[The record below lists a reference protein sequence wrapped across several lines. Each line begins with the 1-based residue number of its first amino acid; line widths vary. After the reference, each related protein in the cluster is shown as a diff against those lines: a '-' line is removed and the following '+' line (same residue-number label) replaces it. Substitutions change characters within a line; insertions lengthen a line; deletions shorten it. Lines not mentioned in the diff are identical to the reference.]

1 MPTRNR
7 AGDSI
12 ERFLIMPDFGGLAD
26 KAKDMAGG
34 HEDKVNQGIDKAGD
48 TVDEK
53 TGGKFE
59 GQVDQGQD
67 AVRDHLGGNE

>member
-7 AGDSI
+7 AGDSN

-53 TGGKFE
+53 LSLI
-59 GQVDQGQD
+59 
-67 AVRDHLGGNE
+67 HI